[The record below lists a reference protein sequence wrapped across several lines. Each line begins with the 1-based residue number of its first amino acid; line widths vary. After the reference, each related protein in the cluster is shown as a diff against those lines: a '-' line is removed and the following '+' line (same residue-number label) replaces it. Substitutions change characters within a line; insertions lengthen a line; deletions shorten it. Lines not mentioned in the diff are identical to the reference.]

1 MNISFLFHNGVR
13 IVLVHRLRKRGVAM
27 VCYAVLLA
35 FVSIIGAAYL
45 QGGLDTATNE
55 VINRVVAL
63 LGGKRNLLENMV
75 LSDHS
80 WHDGNLK
87 SVNRNANRLHTDIFS
102 IEPNTTYEIQV
113 DLNKISLNN
122 GDAFRLGFITADD
135 AGKGKEDAKGIDSE
149 WILPTENVSNKKYT
163 TEYDSETGIAKI
175 TFTSKADNTK
185 FAMNFKSVNQS
196 DTATNSIN
204 TTANINDQIKN
215 AITMTRK

>member
-1 MNISFLFHNGVR
+1 
-13 IVLVHRLRKRGVAM
+13 M

-75 LSDHS
+75 ISKYS
-80 WHDGNLK
+80 WNEGNLYK
-87 SVNRNANRLHTDIFS
+87 VNDKPKRLHTDILS

-122 GDAFRLGFITADD
+122 GDAFRLGFMTADA
-135 AGKGKEDAKGIDSE
+135 AGNCQEDDKGIDSD
-149 WILPTENVSNKKYT
+149 WILPTKNESNERYT

-185 FAMNFKSVNQS
+185 FAMNFKSVKQNNTET
-196 DTATNSIN
+196 DSIN

>member
-1 MNISFLFHNGVR
+1 
-13 IVLVHRLRKRGVAM
+13 M

-75 LSDHS
+75 LSKYS
-80 WHDGNLK
+80 WASGDLK
-87 SVNRNANRLHTDIFS
+87 TVNDRANRLHTDIFS

-113 DLNKISLNN
+113 DLNKISMNN
-122 GDAFRLGFITADD
+122 GDIFFLGFMTADA
-135 AGKGKEDAKGIDSE
+135 AGNCKNNGKGIDSE

-185 FAMNFKSVNQS
+185 FAMNFRSGKQS
-196 DTATNSIN
+196 NTDAYTNSIN
-204 TTANINDQIKN
+204 TIANINDQIKN